1 MTVES
6 YMYICRF
13 GVQTFDSGERNS
25 KCKGNTMNVI
35 LLQIREAAVA
45 KIQLQMPLSIC
56 PSTFCPELGKQ
67 Q

>member
-35 LLQIREAAVA
+35 LLFKLGEAAVA
-45 KIQLQMPLSIC
+45 RIQLHMPLSIC

-67 Q
+67 